1 MFVGIRSDLLLLLLT
16 PYYLSRD
23 NWKFELARPIS
34 SFFQRIAI
42 MQESKYRIRMN
53 DERRDIL
60 VKSDSVTVTI
70 GWKLLICRLLSG
82 IRLVLRLERE
92 YAVL

>member
-1 MFVGIRSDLLLLLLT
+1 
-16 PYYLSRD
+16 
-23 NWKFELARPIS
+23 
-34 SFFQRIAI
+34 